1 MAVWR
6 PEVEWKT
13 HPRGSPYSLTFHSG
27 VFRPRFPTPFVG
39 ALQRESPLR
48 GRWWKSAWKIV
59 LCSSVGDLNNLCGYG
74 FVSAGG
80 GGFYLYNLL
89 FGGFRFCEL
98 KCFDVLICCVK
109 RFVLVKYRLV
119 FINVKCRIIYFFFN
133 RKSVLFQWMN
143 QWKDCIELCWF
154 WCFFQFLLYS
164 KNFDVNYIFFNT
176 NWYLIIWKI
185 YIYVIKDNLSFPN
198 EF

>member
-6 PEVEWKT
+6 PEGEWKT

-89 FGGFRFCEL
+89 FGGFCFCEL

-119 FINVKCRIIYFFFN
+119 FINVKCHIIYFFF
-133 RKSVLFQWMN
+133 
-143 QWKDCIELCWF
+143 
-154 WCFFQFLLYS
+154 
-164 KNFDVNYIFFNT
+164 
-176 NWYLIIWKI
+176 
-185 YIYVIKDNLSFPN
+185 
-198 EF
+198 